1 MSTESI
7 LQRHDKSVKFKPM
20 HQRERGLTENVVR
33 NRKLPMM
40 SRTQRD
46 CREVRG
52 LLAQPSRPHCIRV
65 GGFDQV
71 IPGLADRIDSI
82 ATSGQLGRNLRKV
95 SPPHPLFQRARSPA
109 LVARVVSGWNGRI

>member
-52 LLAQPSRPHCIRV
+52 LLAQPSRPYGVRV
-65 GGFDQV
+65 CGFDQNRSWRTPTHHASQGSN
-71 IPGLADRIDSI
+71 PGQIIRTPVCI
-82 ATSGQLGRNLRKV
+82 APGGG
-95 SPPHPLFQRARSPA
+95 P
-109 LVARVVSGWNGRI
+109 